1 MQLNTL
7 HSRLSTLHFL
17 LSTLYSLLCVLYPVF
32 FTLRSL
38 LCTLL
43 CPPLSSSFLHCPP
56 LSPLLSSFFLLLVLP
71 PLSSPLLSPVS
82 SLFCR
87 LHFLLSPLL
96 SSFLFPLSCP
106 LSCGSWACPGQLVLG
121 MVFGSHFGAPCGLDL
136 TSQTPVIGFFWLASV
151 GRHVALDV
159 ARQAKISRQRIACFS
174 SHGFWLSVKFTVFGR
189 CCWQF

>member
-1 MQLNTL
+1 MHL
-7 HSRLSTLHFL
+7 F
-17 LSTLYSLLCVLYPVF
+17 PF
-32 FTLRSL
+32 FF
-38 LCTLL
+38 
-43 CPPLSSSFLHCPP
+43 PPLGPSSSFLP
-56 LSPLLSSFFLLLVLP
+56 
-71 PLSSPLLSPVS
+71 SPVS
-82 SLFCR
+82 SL
-87 LHFLLSPLL
+87 LALLSSPLSPLSSLL
-96 SSFLFPLSCP
+96 SSLLFPLSCP
-106 LSCGSWACPGQLVLG
+106 LSCGSWTCPGQLVLG